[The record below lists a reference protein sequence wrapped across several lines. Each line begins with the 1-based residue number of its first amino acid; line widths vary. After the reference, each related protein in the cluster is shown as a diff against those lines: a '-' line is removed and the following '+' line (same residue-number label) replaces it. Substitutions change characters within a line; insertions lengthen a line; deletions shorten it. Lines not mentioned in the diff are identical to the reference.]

1 MSGSALSSLQ
11 RLRALP
17 AVMTLP
23 MLARN
28 TGWSRAMASVYIAR
42 WAASGLIAKAGT
54 RAGIYYNLS
63 TREAVTPAMRIEALL
78 SKYPSAIAMGPSV
91 LHAEGWITQIPQR
104 IHVAV
109 LTRPSL
115 AGLDGF
121 EIHRRPRAWFVKV
134 AAARAAD
141 SPELYGLKAVPPLFA
156 LQDMY
161 NSPACWHPD
170 PDDLDLPDE
179 VKALPALSLRARR

>member
-1 MSGSALSSLQ
+1 MSRPARSSLQ
-11 RLRALP
+11 RLRAMP
-17 AVMTLP
+17 AVVTLP
-23 MLARN
+23 MLVRE
-28 TGWSRAMASVYIAR
+28 TGWSRAMASVYVAR
-42 WAASGLIAKAGT
+42 WVATGLIARAGP

-63 TREAVTPAMRIEALL
+63 ALGAVTPAMRIEAVL

-91 LHAEGWITQIPQR
+91 LHAEGWISQIPQR

-121 EIHRRPRAWFVKV
+121 EIHRRPRAWFVQA

-141 SPELYGLKAVPPLFA
+141 CPELYGLKAVPPLFA
-156 LQDMY
+156 LRDMY
-161 NSPACWHPD
+161 ASPECWHPD
-170 PDDLDLPDE
+170 PDDLDLPDD
-179 VKALPALSLRARR
+179 VQDLFDQT

>member
-1 MSGSALSSLQ
+1 MSAPALSSLQ
-11 RLRALP
+11 RLRAMP
-17 AVMTLP
+17 AVITLP
-23 MLARN
+23 MLVRN
-28 TGWSRAMASVYIAR
+28 TGWSREMASVYVSR
-42 WAASGLIAKAGT
+42 WVAAGLIAKAGP

-63 TREAVTPAMRIEALL
+63 ARESVTSAMRIEALL

-91 LHAEGWITQIPQR
+91 LHAQGWITQIPQR

-115 AGLDGF
+115 TSLDGF
-121 EIHRRPRAWFVKV
+121 EIHRRPRAWFVKA

-156 LQDMY
+156 LRDMY
-161 NSPACWHPD
+161 ASPECWHPD
-170 PDDLDLPDE
+170 ADDLDLPTDL
-179 VKALPALSLRARR
+179 ASAPMD